1 MLIWH
6 CTICMLTNKGGPLSL
21 FLYSPRRSLSR
32 PASWLCVSSSQSRLV
47 PRHTLSFRCGDQAL
61 PDDGATFRSANHFGL
76 WGSGGS
82 RSVTL
87 MIFRVN
93 IFIHSL
99 ESFFPS
105 RLSTQ
110 DSSFLCCARGDDF
123 LLVFWVRRRRLTASK
138 ASPTIQQLKMKML

>member
-93 IFIHSL
+93 IFIHPF
-99 ESFFPS
+99 ESFSPLGSAHKIRAFCVV
-105 RLSTQ
+105 LVVMI
-110 DSSFLCCARGDDF
+110 SFLCSGFGD
-123 LLVFWVRRRRLTASK
+123 VA
-138 ASPTIQQLKMKML
+138 